1 MSAPFRVD
9 VLESR
14 RLLSGDVL
22 AKVIGGKL
30 LVLGDNQDNA
40 VVIDDGGLAS
50 GQLRLTAS
58 GGTTINGSAE
68 PVVLSGITRGIAV
81 RLAEGDDSI
90 TLDGITA
97 GAKSGVSINGSGGA
111 DTIRILNSAI
121 TGRTKIRAGGGDDV
135 IELTGSTFADRFDLN
150 TSGGRNSLL
159 LGGAV
164 FNDRKKIH
172 THKRK
177 DTVSEGPAASALNF
191 TFNFQNGAEGFQ
203 AGFADYP
210 AGEEAFYELKSGV
223 QQLPAEVG
231 TGTGFYLSGNNHSDD
246 LFMFVERA
254 LTAADGILPNQSYTV
269 SFEITFASDAPTGC
283 SGIGGAPGESVYLKA
298 GATGTN
304 PESVNVDG
312 VMTLNVDKGQQS
324 QGGTAAS
331 VAGDVANGIAC
342 EVAMQNET
350 LPYGSVTRTHTH
362 TATVKADA
370 NGNLYVIVGTDSG
383 FEGTTNIY
391 FQQIKVSLTPV
402 SSSTPTKP
410 GNGHGHSDGK
420 SDGETDGDSDGM
432 SDGDSDGDSDRG
444 NDGDTDGSTDGD
456 SDGDTDGS
464 TDGHSD
470 GASDGDTDGK
480 SDADSDGDSDGDDDK
495 DDKKER
501 KDKKAKKEKKAKKL
515 RHKK

>member
-30 LVLGDNQDNA
+30 LLLGDNQDNA
-40 VVIDDGGLAS
+40 VVINDDGLAS

-68 PVVLSGITRGIAV
+68 PVVLSAITRGVAI
-81 RLAEGDDSI
+81 RLEDGADSI

-97 GAKSGVSINGSGGA
+97 GGKSGLSINGSGGA
-111 DTIRILNSAI
+111 DTIKILNSAI
-121 TGRTKIRAGGGDDV
+121 TGRTKIRAGGGNDV
-135 IELTGSTFADRFDLN
+135 IELTGSTFSDRFDLN
-150 TSGGRNSLL
+150 TSGGHNSLL

-172 THKRK
+172 THKKK

-223 QQLPAEVG
+223 QQLPAEIG

-246 LFMFVERA
+246 LFMFIERA
-254 LTAADGILPNQSYTV
+254 LTTAEGIVPNQSYTV

-283 SGIGGAPGESVYLKA
+283 AGIGGAPGESVYLKA

-304 PESVNVDG
+304 PESVNVGG

-331 VAGDVANGIAC
+331 VAGDIANGIAC
-342 EVAMQNET
+342 DVAMQNPT
-350 LPYGSVTRTHTH
+350 LPYASVTRTHTH

-370 NGNLYVIVGTDSG
+370 SGNLHVIVGTDSG

-391 FQQIKVSLTPV
+391 FQQIKVSLAPV
-402 SSSTPTKP
+402 SGPTNP
-410 GNGHGHSDGK
+410 GDGDSDGQ
-420 SDGETDGDSDGM
+420 SDGDTDGDTDGDSDGM
-432 SDGDSDGDSDRG
+432 SDGE
-444 NDGDTDGSTDGD
+444 TDGSTDGD
-456 SDGDTDGS
+456 SDGDSDGGDDGATDG
-464 TDGHSD
+464 DSD

-480 SDADSDGDSDGDDDK
+480 SDADSDAGSDGDSDGDDDK

-501 KDKKAKKEKKAKKL
+501 KDKKEKKQKKAKKSKSG
-515 RHKK
+515 RN

>member
-22 AKVIGGKL
+22 AKVIDGKL
-30 LVLGDNQDNA
+30 LLLGDNQDNA
-40 VVIDDGGLAS
+40 VVINDDGLAS
-50 GQLRLTAS
+50 EQFRLTAS

-68 PVVLSGITRGIAV
+68 PVVLSGVTRGIAV
-81 RLAEGDDSI
+81 RLQGGADSI

-97 GAKSGVSINGSGGA
+97 GGKSGVSLNGSGGA

-150 TSGGRNSLL
+150 TSGGHNSLL

-246 LFMFVERA
+246 LFMFIERA
-254 LTAADGILPNQSYTV
+254 LTAAEGIVPNQSYTV

-283 SGIGGAPGESVYLKA
+283 GGIGGAPGESVYLKG
-298 GATGTN
+298 GASGTN

-331 VAGDVANGIAC
+331 VTGDVANGIAC
-342 EVAMQNET
+342 DVAMQNPT
-350 LPYGSVTRTHTH
+350 LPYASVTRTHTH

-370 NGNLYVIVGTDSG
+370 NGNLHVIVGTDSG

-391 FQQIKVSLTPV
+391 FQQVKVSLTPV
-402 SSSTPTKP
+402 SGPTTP
-410 GNGHGHSDGK
+410 GSGDSDGQ
-420 SDGETDGDSDGM
+420 SDGDTDGDTDGDSDGM
-432 SDGDSDGDSDRG
+432 S
-444 NDGDTDGSTDGD
+444 DGDTDGSTDGD
-456 SDGDTDGS
+456 SDGTSDADTDGS
-464 TDGHSD
+464 SD
-470 GASDGDTDGK
+470 GASDGDTDGDTDGDSDGK
-480 SDADSDGDSDGDDDK
+480 SDSDSDGDSDGDDDK

-501 KDKKAKKEKKAKKL
+501 KDKKSKKEKKEKKSK
-515 RHKK
+515 RGRN